1 MGSQSWVRDERRKSG
16 GKSKVV
22 GAPAAVPV
30 ATNADG
36 KKRKLVWK
44 RDEKAPIQEKP
55 AQSQEDREGKRLK
68 LLELKAKIAQKEK
81 LLQETRLQREDHDEQ
96 EEMKLKQEAMLKE
109 DRRKK
114 FEASFAD
121 AFESAKEA
129 FAADLLESKRVVV
142 FADDKEIN
150 RILTARSDY
159 SVLRLAPGSSAAELR
174 KRYREMALSCHPD
187 KCSHP
192 KSQEAF
198 RKIVTA
204 YKSLAKYR

>member
-1 MGSQSWVRDERRKSG
+1 MGSHSWVRDKKSKSG
-16 GKSKVV
+16 GRNQVV
-22 GAPAAVPV
+22 GAPAVVPV
-30 ATNADG
+30 TKNADD

-44 RDEKAPIQEKP
+44 RDADDDPRVKRSDEEQEK
-55 AQSQEDREGKRLK
+55 ENKRRK
-68 LLELKAKIAQKEK
+68 LLELKAQIAQKEA
-81 LLQETRLQREDHDEQ
+81 LLQETRLQQ
-96 EEMKLKQEAMLKE
+96 EEHDHQEEIKFNEEERLKE

-121 AFESAKEA
+121 AFESTREALARDMTSKRAVA
-129 FAADLLESKRVVV
+129 FADE
-142 FADDKEIN
+142 KEIN
-150 RILTARSDY
+150 RILNSKSDY
-159 SVLRLAPGSSAAELR
+159 DMLKLAPGSSAAELR

-204 YKSLAKYR
+204 YTSLSKYL

>member
-1 MGSQSWVRDERRKSG
+1 M
-16 GKSKVV
+16 V
-22 GAPAAVPV
+22 GAPAVVPV
-30 ATNADG
+30 ASSRDG

-44 RDEKAPIQEKP
+44 RDSADSEKRGGEFEKDKDKI
-55 AQSQEDREGKRLK
+55 ENKRLK
-68 LLELKAKIAQKEK
+68 LLEIKAKIAQKEA
-81 LLQETRLQREDHDEQ
+81 LLQETKLQREECDHQ
-96 EEMKLKQEAMLKE
+96 EELKLEEEERLKE

-114 FEASFAD
+114 FETIFAD
-121 AFESAKEA
+121 SFESAREA
-129 FAADLLESKRVVV
+129 LAKDLTSKRTAM

-150 RILTARSDY
+150 RVLSAKSDY
-159 SVLRLAPGSSAAELR
+159 ALLKLSPGCSAAELR

-204 YKSLAKYR
+204 YTSLQKYL